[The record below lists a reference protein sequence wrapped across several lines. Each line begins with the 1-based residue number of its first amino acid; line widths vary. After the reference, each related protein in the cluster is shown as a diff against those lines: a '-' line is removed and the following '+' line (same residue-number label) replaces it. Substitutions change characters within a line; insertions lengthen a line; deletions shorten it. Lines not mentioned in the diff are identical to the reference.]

1 VNVAVTDG
9 NIVITWQGGGE
20 LETATNIF
28 GPWTGTADTDGS
40 FSTPLGSTTGTTFF
54 RVKN

>member
-1 VNVAVTDG
+1 LNVTVIDG

-20 LETATNIF
+20 LESATDIL
-28 GPWTGTADTDGS
+28 GPWTGTGDTDGS
-40 FSTPLGSTTGTTFF
+40 FSTALGSSTGTKFF